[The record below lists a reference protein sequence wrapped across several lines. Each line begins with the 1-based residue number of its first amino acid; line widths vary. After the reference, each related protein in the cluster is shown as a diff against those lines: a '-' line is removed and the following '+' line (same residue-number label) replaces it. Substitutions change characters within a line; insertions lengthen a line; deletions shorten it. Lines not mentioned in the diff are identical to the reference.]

1 MIMCNSLIP
10 PLIVISLLILD
21 EQMAV
26 LLQYLSLKALMDVY

>member
-10 PLIVISLLILD
+10 PLIVTALLILD

-26 LLQYLSLKALMDVY
+26 LLQYLCLKALIDIY